1 MKVATLTF
9 QNTTNYGA
17 SLQCY
22 ALYRTLQILG
32 ADAAVIDYNGPYLN
46 KPYKLAALKE
56 KGLIRYILGNIWTL
70 IRVPRIKSFNEFNR
84 NIKFTRRVDEHSI
97 KSLEPEYDLFITGS
111 DQVWN
116 GSLSTYDTNYFLSF
130 VKDEK
135 KKASYAASFGFLKVP
150 EGKEEWY
157 KEQLSGYHYYN
168 VRETS
173 GQKIVKEM
181 TGEDA
186 KLTID
191 PTLLLQRDEW
201 MKVMKEPKNKEP
213 YILVYQITPSK
224 KITQA
229 VEKLRKET
237 GYKVLAIPFIADF
250 PHRFKSLITIGP
262 SDFIGLFCHASFVV
276 TDSFHGTAFSLIF
289 NKNFWTL
296 SRKNESRITS
306 LLNILGLE
314 DRILYFEDDLSINLT
329 QPINYENA
337 NIMFESYRE
346 NALTIIK
353 DMINERMQCKK

>member
-9 QNTTNYGA
+9 HNTTNYGA

-22 ALYRTLQILG
+22 ALYRTLQLLG
-32 ADAAVIDYNGPYLN
+32 VDAAVIDYNSPYLN

-70 IRVPRIKSFNEFNR
+70 MRCPRIKRFNEFNR

-97 KSLEPEYDLFITGS
+97 KSLELEYDLFITGS

-116 GSLSTYDTNYFLSF
+116 GSLSAYDTNYFLSF

-191 PTLLLQRDEW
+191 PTLLLQRDEF
-201 MKVMKEPKNKEP
+201 MKEPPIKEP
-213 YILVYQITPSK
+213 
-224 KITQA
+224 
-229 VEKLRKET
+229 
-237 GYKVLAIPFIADF
+237 
-250 PHRFKSLITIGP
+250 
-262 SDFIGLFCHASFVV
+262 
-276 TDSFHGTAFSLIF
+276 
-289 NKNFWTL
+289 
-296 SRKNESRITS
+296 
-306 LLNILGLE
+306 
-314 DRILYFEDDLSINLT
+314 
-329 QPINYENA
+329 
-337 NIMFESYRE
+337 
-346 NALTIIK
+346 
-353 DMINERMQCKK
+353 